1 MSQDDL
7 AEKETN
13 WVHTPAPRLRTDP
26 PWIEATYPEKERT
39 FEVFKANARY
49 ISYFNKEDV
58 RGLQA
63 QHILRFPCRS
73 STARTAV
80 ARVKPTSWA
89 MTLAIAA
96 RPTSSRRS
104 LPLAGDLMPNAWD

>member
-1 MSQDDL
+1 MC
-7 AEKETN
+7 
-13 WVHTPAPRLRTDP
+13 
-26 PWIEATYPEKERT
+26 PEKERT
-39 FEVFKANARY
+39 FEVFKANAKY
-49 ISYFNKEDV
+49 INYFNKEDV

-80 ARVKPTSWA
+80 ARVKPTSWT

>member
-7 AEKETN
+7 AEKENN

-49 ISYFNKEDV
+49 INYFNKRTYVTYKLNIFSDFPVGV
-58 RGLQA
+58 RPHVQQWQG
-63 QHILRFPCRS
+63 
-73 STARTAV
+73 
-80 ARVKPTSWA
+80 
-89 MTLAIAA
+89 
-96 RPTSSRRS
+96 
-104 LPLAGDLMPNAWD
+104 